1 MGAIGNAVD
10 AVFGKN
16 KPPKP
21 PDMAQAA
28 QDQAAS
34 SFANTRYQTYANRP
48 SQVSPWGSV
57 QWTATPQ
64 GEPDQFGNQ
73 NEAWSQTVTLDPRL
87 QAALNSQMD
96 LTKGQSDLA
105 LSLLGTARSELG
117 QPLDWNSFT
126 PFSLGP
132 AYQSLNTNA
141 DKARSDAE
149 AALYG
154 RATGMLDP
162 QMSDAENALDIKL
175 QGQGVRPGD
184 EAYDRAMSEF
194 QRNKAF
200 AYDQARQSA
209 IVGGGEEAQRQLN
222 MAMGLR
228 GQDFGQQMALSQL
241 QNQVRGSEIAQELQ
255 RRGYSI
261 NEISALLSGSQVS
274 MPNMPGF
281 AAANAAQSPNL
292 LGAAGIQTTANNDF
306 FSAQQAQNQGALAG
320 LVGLGK
326 LGFSF
331 F

>member
-1 MGAIGNAVD
+1 MGIVGDAVD
-10 AVFGKN
+10 AVIGNN

-21 PDMAQAA
+21 PDMTQAA
-28 QDQAAS
+28 RDQAAADFS
-34 SFANTRYQTYANRP
+34 NTRYQTYANRP
-48 SQVSPWGSV
+48 TQVSPWGSV

-73 NEAWSQTVTLDPRL
+73 NEAWTQRITLDPRL

-96 LTKGQSDLA
+96 LTRGRSDLA
-105 LSLLGTARSELG
+105 LSLLDSSRAELG
-117 QPLDWNSFT
+117 QPIDWGSLT

-132 AYQSLNTNA
+132 EYQALNTNA
-141 DKARSDAE
+141 DKARNDAE
-149 AALYG
+149 SALYG

-162 QMSDAENALDIKL
+162 QMGDAENTLEIKL
-175 QGQGVRPGD
+175 QSQGMRPGD

-209 IVGGGEEAQRQLN
+209 IIGGGEEAQRQLG

-228 GQDFGQQMALSQL
+228 GQDFGQQLALAQL

-255 RRGYSI
+255 RRGYGI
-261 NEISALLSGSQVS
+261 NEINALISGNQVS
-274 MPNMPGF
+274 MPSMPGF

-292 LGAAGIQTTANNDF
+292 LGAAGSQTAADNNF
-306 FSAQQAQNQGALAG
+306 FSARQAQNQSALSG
-320 LVGLGK
+320 LMSLG
-326 LGFSF
+326 GMF